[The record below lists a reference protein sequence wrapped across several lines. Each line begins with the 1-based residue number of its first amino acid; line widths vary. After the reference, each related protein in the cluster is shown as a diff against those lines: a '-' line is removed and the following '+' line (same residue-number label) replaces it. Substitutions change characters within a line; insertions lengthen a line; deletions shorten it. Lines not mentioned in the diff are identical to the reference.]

1 MFSRVKPQ
9 RPSAMKTKNSRMTSG
24 RRCRAKV
31 TTWRME
37 NLLGPDGPCSGRGAR
52 RSVYP
57 RRPVDEERAAGHHPL
72 ARVQAPQDLQHVAG
86 SHPGRDAAEHEAVAV
101 QGHPDAR
108 LRAAVDHR
116 ADG

>member
-9 RPSAMKTKNSRMTSG
+9 SPSTMKTKNSRMTSG

-31 TTWRME
+31 TTWRMG
-37 NLLGPDGPCSGRGAR
+37 NLFGPSGPSPGRGAR

-57 RRPVDEERAAGHHPL
+57 RRPVDEERAARHHPL
-72 ARVQAPQDLQHVAG
+72 AGVQPLHDLQHVARP
-86 SHPGRDAAEHEAVAV
+86 HTEHDAAEDEAVAV

-108 LRAAVDHR
+108 FRA
-116 ADG
+116 